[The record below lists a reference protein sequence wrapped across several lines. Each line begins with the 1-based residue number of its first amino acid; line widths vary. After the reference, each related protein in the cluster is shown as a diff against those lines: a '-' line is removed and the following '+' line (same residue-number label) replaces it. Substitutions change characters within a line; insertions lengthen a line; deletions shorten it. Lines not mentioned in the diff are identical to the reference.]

1 MLLPRATGQSGL
13 EEGGGGA
20 EGAGTPPGKATVQ
33 EVGVAG
39 VAGVGLAKRTLG
51 QGR

>member
-13 EEGGGGA
+13 EEGGVGA

-39 VAGVGLAKRTLG
+39 VGLAKRTLG
-51 QGR
+51 QGL